1 MAVTGEG
8 QRSTRCI
15 PFGCQRLLAP
25 PLPTWSPLPHF
36 FPFASLLSTLLLL
49 PAPRCDNSYVATCE
63 VHVFE
68 RCTLKGVG
76 GARIDTCAST
86 PADCSAHLTE
96 SAGVAARFTSGPGEP
111 FRLFL
116 LRSGF
121 MKYIFE
127 HQTIF
132 NTNISLLQ
140 DRPRDVF
147 HL

>member
-15 PFGCQRLLAP
+15 PFGCQRLLVP
-25 PLPTWSPLPHF
+25 PLSTRSPSPIFSFRLP
-36 FPFASLLSTLLLL
+36 PFHTPPPS
-49 PAPRCDNSYVATCE
+49 APCCDNSYVATCE

-68 RCTLKGVG
+68 CCTLKGVG
-76 GARIDTCAST
+76 GAQIDTCAST

-111 FRLFL
+111 FRLFQ